1 MKKRALVIGSRG
13 QDGRLLYEKLKAQ
26 SYEVVGIVR
35 PKLQMAKPID
45 KEGLFAVDLSN
56 RELCWE
62 LLNRVKPDV
71 IFHTA
76 AVHGGKFD
84 MDRVIQIY
92 GLEMIRCHVGISQ
105 NIFEWQAKNPQTSSH
120 FFLSSQMFTGS
131 TSQEQIDE
139 KSIPNPINLYGETKF
154 QCWELIKLNRER
166 FGLNVYGHILFN
178 HGSRYTRPGF
188 FTHNIAVKL
197 FDLIQDPTKR
207 TTINNSNQLLDIS
220 HSEDFIDA
228 IISVDQI
235 SFPQDF
241 VLSSLELKS
250 IGQILQGAMTLLGID
265 IDRVTLTESP
275 DVVPPLKGDSA
286 RIRGFIGNFHKREF
300 SEAIVEIV
308 DKMIWSSKL

>member
-13 QDGRLLYEKLKAQ
+13 QDGRLLHEKLKAQ

-120 FFLSSQMFTGS
+120 FFLPKCSQ
-131 TSQEQIDE
+131 
-139 KSIPNPINLYGETKF
+139 
-154 QCWELIKLNRER
+154 
-166 FGLNVYGHILFN
+166 
-178 HGSRYTRPGF
+178 
-188 FTHNIAVKL
+188 
-197 FDLIQDPTKR
+197 
-207 TTINNSNQLLDIS
+207 
-220 HSEDFIDA
+220 
-228 IISVDQI
+228 
-235 SFPQDF
+235 
-241 VLSSLELKS
+241 
-250 IGQILQGAMTLLGID
+250 
-265 IDRVTLTESP
+265 
-275 DVVPPLKGDSA
+275 VPPV
-286 RIRGFIGNFHKREF
+286 R
-300 SEAIVEIV
+300 
-308 DKMIWSSKL
+308 SKLMRSRFLIPLTCMGRLNFNAGNSLS